1 MARKLDHVG
10 KAKRYARNVLKGKIP
25 ACRYIKLA
33 CQRFQDDLKRK
44 DIELRSDKANGFCQ
58 FAELFHHVK
67 GEWAARQE
75 PITLEDWQCFQF
87 VNIFG
92 WYRKDSG
99 LRRFT
104 EAYNEIPRKNAKST
118 EACLVG
124 LYMLTEDGE
133 PGAEVFCGA
142 TTEAQ
147 ADMVFRPAKQ
157 MAKRDPDF
165 REWYGVEV
173 RAKSIL
179 RPSDG
184 SFFQRIIGDPGDGDS
199 PHCWIVDEFHEHK
212 KSALYQTGKTG
223 MGARRQPLMFI
234 ITTAGEDIS
243 GPCYQ
248 KRDEC
253 IKILQGVYSDES
265 ADSTFVLIYTVDQD
279 KENYVDPFSVKALK
293 MANPNYNVSVSAK
306 WLRREQQQAKRSAK
320 DRGAFLTKH
329 LNLWVGATEAFLNYE
344 DWKRCAD
351 PGMKLE
357 NYSHLPMMFGI
368 DLATRLD
375 FVASVKCF
383 YWFEDDGSLHYG
395 WFPEFWLPEA
405 RVNDPESPDSYKI
418 WAEEGWINLCE
429 GDEISVKQVRESL
442 IADINDHYTEEVIF
456 DPWKSAGY
464 EQDIE
469 QETGHE
475 IIRFGQT
482 ISQYTAP
489 MDELEAAVVS
499 GRLHHPDHP
508 VLNWMCTN
516 LTARRD
522 TNGNKKPR
530 KDDPAKKIDGMSAGI
545 MALGRAMTRME
556 GEGDM
561 PEEFITV

>member
-1 MARKLDHVG
+1 MPRKLDYVG
-10 KAKRYARNVLKGKIP
+10 KAKRYARNVLNGKQV
-25 ACRYIKLA
+25 ACKYVRLA
-33 CQRFQDDLKRK
+33 CERFQSDLKRK
-44 DIELRSDKANGFCQ
+44 DIELRSHEANRFCG
-58 FAELFHHVK
+58 FAECFHHVK
-67 GEWAARQE
+67 GEWAARKE

-92 WYRKDSG
+92 WYVKATG

-118 EACLVG
+118 EAVLVG
-124 LYMLTEDGE
+124 LFMVSEDDE

-157 MAKRDPDF
+157 MAKKSAEF
-165 REWYGVEV
+165 REWYGIEV

-179 RPSDG
+179 KPSDG

-212 KSALYQTGKTG
+212 KNGMYQTGKTG
-223 MGARRQPLMFI
+223 MGARRQPLMFV
-234 ITTAGEDIS
+234 ITTAGDDIS
-243 GPCYQ
+243 GPCFQ

-253 IKILQGVYSDES
+253 IKILQGVYTDAS
-265 ADSTFVLIYTVDQD
+265 ADATFVLIYTIDQD
-279 KENYVDPFSVKALK
+279 KENYVDPFSIKALK
-293 MANPNYNVSVSAK
+293 MANPNYNVSVSGK
-306 WLRREQQQAKRSAK
+306 WLRREQMQAKRSAK

-329 LNLWVGATEAFLNYE
+329 LNLWVNATEAFINYE

-351 PGMKLE
+351 PQMRIE
-357 NYSHLPMMFGI
+357 DYAHLPMMFAV

-383 YWFEDDGSLHYG
+383 YWFEDDGSLHYA
-395 WFPEFWLPEA
+395 WFPEFWLPES
-405 RVNDPESPDSYKI
+405 RVTDPESPDAYKT
-418 WAEEGWINLCE
+418 WAEEGLINLCP
-429 GDEISVKQVRESL
+429 GDEISVKQVRDRL
-442 IADINDHYTEEVIF
+442 IEDVNDHYTEEVIF

-469 QETGHE
+469 QETGHD

-499 GRLHHPDHP
+499 GRLHHPDHQ

-545 MALGRAMTRME
+545 MALGRAMTRMD
-556 GEGDM
+556 GESDM
-561 PEEFITV
+561 PTEIITI